1 MNPENEPTLD
11 DLIKAL
17 PTAEKTRILGLKK
30 LLEERYLIDDE
41 QEKKINDIKVKYNA
55 KIQPLLQRVYVFRRR
70 LHK

>member
-55 KIQPLLQRVYVFRRR
+55 KIQPLLQRVNVFRRR

>member
-30 LLEERYLIDDE
+30 LLEQRYLIDDE